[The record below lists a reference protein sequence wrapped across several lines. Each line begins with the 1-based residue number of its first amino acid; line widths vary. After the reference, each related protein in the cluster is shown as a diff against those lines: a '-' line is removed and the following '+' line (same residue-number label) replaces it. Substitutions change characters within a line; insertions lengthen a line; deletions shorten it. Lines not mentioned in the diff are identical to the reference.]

1 MFQELVEE
9 PLSEVAA
16 LRGQVKQHVDV
27 MADAYLVNEFV
38 DLPGAHALAAQCT
51 LLLDRWES
59 LAVSDRHLANAAVRY
74 FVSWD
79 DIENDLDIGGLD
91 DDKQIMK
98 AVLTYLGLDD
108 PACGTLAG

>member
-1 MFQELVEE
+1 
-9 PLSEVAA
+9 
-16 LRGQVKQHVDV
+16 
-27 MADAYLVNEFV
+27 V

-59 LAVSDRHLANAAVRY
+59 LPLSDRHLANAAVRY

-79 DIENDLDIGGLD
+79 DIENDLDVGGLD

-98 AVLTYLGLDD
+98 AVLTYLGLHE
-108 PACGTLAG
+108 PAQSALAS